1 MLFSSSAFLQR
12 RARESFAS
20 QRRFPC
26 RNSHKYKPSKVYYN
40 IQMLIFVLA
49 FLIAITIHEAA
60 HAFVADKLG
69 DPSPRLAGRLTLN
82 PIAHIDLYGT
92 VLVPFLLLFIG
103 SPFVFG
109 WAKPVPVDP
118 YNLAHPKKDSALI
131 SFAGPLVNILLATA
145 LAILFKFGLG
155 NELTLALIRFN
166 VVLAV
171 FNLIPVHPLDGG
183 KVLIGLLPTKE
194 GNELDAFL
202 NRYGMILLLF
212 LIFPLFGG
220 VSLLSQIISP
230 IINSILTL
238 LL

>member
-1 MLFSSSAFLQR
+1 
-12 RARESFAS
+12 
-20 QRRFPC
+20 
-26 RNSHKYKPSKVYYN
+26 
-40 IQMLIFVLA
+40 MLIFALA

-131 SFAGPLVNILLATA
+131 SFAGPFTNILLATI
-145 LAILFKFGLG
+145 LAVPFRFGLG

>member
-1 MLFSSSAFLQR
+1 
-12 RARESFAS
+12 
-20 QRRFPC
+20 
-26 RNSHKYKPSKVYYN
+26 
-40 IQMLIFVLA
+40 MLIFILA

-131 SFAGPLVNILLATA
+131 SFAGPLANIFLATI
-145 LAILFKFGLG
+145 LAVLLRFGIG
-155 NELTLALIRFN
+155 NELVLALIRFN

-171 FNLIPVHPLDGG
+171 FNLIPIHPLDGG
-183 KVLIGLLPTKE
+183 KVLIGILP
-194 GNELDAFL
+194 NEQAQEIDAFL
-202 NRYGMILLLF
+202 NRYGMLLLLF

-220 VSLLSQIISP
+220 VSILSQIISP
-230 IINSILTL
+230 VINIILTL
-238 LL
+238 LI

>member
-1 MLFSSSAFLQR
+1 
-12 RARESFAS
+12 
-20 QRRFPC
+20 
-26 RNSHKYKPSKVYYN
+26 
-40 IQMLIFVLA
+40 MLIFILA

-60 HAFVADKLG
+60 HAFTADKLG

-131 SFAGPLVNILLATA
+131 SFAGPLANILLATI
-145 LAILFKFGLG
+145 LAILLKFGIG
-155 NELTLALIRFN
+155 NELILALIRFN

-171 FNLIPVHPLDGG
+171 FNLIPIHPLDGG
-183 KVLIGLLPTKE
+183 KVLVGLLP
-194 GNELDAFL
+194 NNQARELDMFL
-202 NRYGMILLLF
+202 NRYGMLLLLF

-220 VSLLSQIISP
+220 VSLLTQIISP
-230 IINSILTL
+230 AINIILTL
-238 LL
+238 LI

>member
-1 MLFSSSAFLQR
+1 
-12 RARESFAS
+12 
-20 QRRFPC
+20 
-26 RNSHKYKPSKVYYN
+26 
-40 IQMLIFVLA
+40 MLIFVLA

>member
-1 MLFSSSAFLQR
+1 
-12 RARESFAS
+12 
-20 QRRFPC
+20 
-26 RNSHKYKPSKVYYN
+26 
-40 IQMLIFVLA
+40 MLIFVLA

-171 FNLIPVHPLDGG
+171 FNLIPVHPLDGS

>member
-20 QRRFPC
+20 QRRFPY

>member
-1 MLFSSSAFLQR
+1 MLVF
-12 RARESFAS
+12 
-20 QRRFPC
+20 
-26 RNSHKYKPSKVYYN
+26 
-40 IQMLIFVLA
+40 ILA

-131 SFAGPLVNILLATA
+131 SFAGPLANILLATA
-145 LAILFKFGLG
+145 LAILFRFGLG